1 MKPIKPSLGTI
12 LLYGAATFQATQY
25 ARAGALLDGGLTTF
39 KAGSMEIALGTLGGL
54 VAGAVVNFSLAYA
67 ATQLP
72 AIEAKAE
79 QHGDKGKS
87 ARSAKYARIGFY
99 VLLAMSPI
107 LVAPANFLSMSKA
120 LMGGQV
126 ILQAAWALM
135 WSSAMD
141 IAIAM
146 VGFIDKNLVSLGT
159 SVSDAQRVAS
169 DAGSEKERRSATLK
183 SRSAKKSATFPSVAA
198 TPPAKV
204 YRCECGQTFAN
215 RFKYSGHART
225 CATHKEIKTG
235 KTLIPVEM
243 PTMQKVEKKKWKN
256 KCILRQV

>member
-1 MKPIKPSLGTI
+1 MTKPKNKFHLPLGTI
-12 LLYGAATFQATQY
+12 LLYLAAGFQATQY

-39 KAGSMEIALGTLGGL
+39 KAGSVEIALGTFGGL
-54 VAGAVVNFSLAYA
+54 IAGVVVNFSLAYA

-120 LMGGQV
+120 LMGGYV
-126 ILQAAWALM
+126 VLQAAWALM

-146 VGFIDKNLVSLGT
+146 VGFIDKNLVSLG
-159 SVSDAQRVAS
+159 SDAQRVAS
-169 DAGSEKERRSATLK
+169 DAGSDIQRRSATLK
-183 SRSAKKSATFPSVAA
+183 SRSAKKSATLAA
-198 TPPAKV
+198 KI
-204 YRCECGQTFAN
+204 YRCECGKTFAN
-215 RFKYSGHART
+215 RFEYSGHART

-235 KTLIPVEM
+235 ETLIPVEM
-243 PTMQKVEKKKWKN
+243 PVRQKAEKKK
-256 KCILRQV
+256 

>member
-120 LMGGQV
+120 LMGGYV
-126 ILQAAWALM
+126 ALQAAWALM

-146 VGFIDKNLVSLGT
+146 VGFIDKNLISLGAT
-159 SVSDAQRVAS
+159 QSSDKSVAVRRSPTHSATDSAKSATHS
-169 DAGSEKERRSATLK
+169 ARSATQSDALWPRK
-183 SRSAKKSATFPSVAA
+183 CDFCDVQITSPNAKGAHMKKHHPEKCRQKTVTFVVAD
-198 TPPAKV
+198 
-204 YRCECGQTFAN
+204 Q
-215 RFKYSGHART
+215 
-225 CATHKEIKTG
+225 
-235 KTLIPVEM
+235 
-243 PTMQKVEKKKWKN
+243 QKVEKK
-256 KCILRQV
+256 